1 MWGSCVYIICGA
13 AVCIMQGATW
23 ERQTDRYKNTVE
35 AETCFSS
42 LLLLFSVVD
51 EGAAPN
57 FCELAVLGR
66 KTAAVLL
73 KSSAFSQR
81 LSIR

>member
-23 ERQTDRYKNTVE
+23 ERQTDRDKNCVE

-42 LLLLFSVVD
+42 LLLLSVVD
-51 EGAAPN
+51 EGAALK
-57 FCELAVLGR
+57 FCELAVWAEKLR
-66 KTAAVLL
+66 PFCSKT
-73 KSSAFSQR
+73 QR
-81 LSIR
+81 FPSD